1 MGIYSMDSVARYIN
15 FYETIKRKNG
25 KYPFAIFNADEHDKL
40 GMSWWSFMDIHL
52 TDQVQKDSN
61 FLLQIT
67 ATKLLTNYFM
77 ISKNVNLN
85 QIKN

>member
-52 TDQVQKDSN
+52 TD
-61 FLLQIT
+61 
-67 ATKLLTNYFM
+67 
-77 ISKNVNLN
+77 
-85 QIKN
+85 